1 MAKRYY
7 IIPMTYPATD
17 IERHLPIFKQYGIG
31 VLDIFASVWRAIL
44 DDDMRYHIDVA
55 NYIARAVKQQWHDM
69 RMAGT
74 GSHEAM
80 QAEIDDMTRLCIDI
94 CNDIHAHIER
104 FMDIVQQ
111 QEDKSTEHDYSM
123 WGIHGVDGNDIILVC
138 EDPSADDNTNIA
150 HGAELYPV
158 QLK

>member
-7 IIPMTYPATD
+7 IIPMAYPATD
-17 IERHLPIFKQYGIG
+17 IERHLPLFKQYGIG

-44 DDDMRYHIDVA
+44 EDDMRFHQDIA

-69 RMAGT
+69 RLIGN

-80 QAEIDDMTRLCIDI
+80 QAEIDEMTRHCIDI
-94 CNDIHAHIER
+94 CNDIHAHVLK
-104 FMDIVQQ
+104 FMDIVQS
-111 QEDKSTEHDYSM
+111 QEDKSTADEYSM
-123 WGIHGVDGNDIILVC
+123 WGIHGMDGNDVILVC
-138 EDPSADDNTNIA
+138 EDPNKNDITNIS
-150 HGAELYPV
+150 HGAELFPV